1 MLHALGLLSNER
13 GKKYANKFYTNL
25 LALSEANA
33 GFRVN
38 SLHASSISATF
49 YAFQAI
55 ETLGKLDE
63 FRKKQS
69 GTYSAALNFVQATQ
83 DNETKGFKDT
93 PQSEPSIQA
102 TYYAVRLL
110 QGHNDTALRG
120 LSRFLFA
127 TQAQDGGFLQYP
139 IESFHEYTK
148 SVSDAVTT
156 AQGLY
161 VLETLRNKNLLPM
174 IPSLDFFTSADNAA
188 HSLLQSCLTFD
199 SVKHNDQSKHADL
212 EATFYFL
219 QLVKD
224 FPTLSYGILRLI
236 YSTFEG
242 AGISLLLVAVLI
254 FYSEQFGSE
263 KLIRSPLFVAP
274 ILLIVGAAGVLF
286 FPQLAVITYLLLIF
300 YLLTQY
306 FEAFINDTTGLLT
319 YLPIANAFVNTALAF
334 FFLVVSPAIFQQL
347 TAFYAMIPWNAIATF
362 VVTFLACY
370 FTGKSK
376 FQTYVSTGYLSWIV
390 SVLFLYSLLYGRGEL
405 GAITRVSIIRGH
417 FPIIF
422 VFLPYISLILSL
434 IFSVAGCLVFSKSK

>member
-1 MLHALGLLSNER
+1 MLHTLGLLSNER

-69 GTYSAALNFVQATQ
+69 GTYIAALNFVQATQ

-102 TYYAVRLL
+102 TYHAVRLL
-110 QGHNDTALRG
+110 QGYNDTALRG
-120 LSRFLFA
+120 LSSFLFV

-139 IESFHEYTK
+139 VESFYEYTK

-161 VLETLRNKNLLPM
+161 VLETLRNKDLLPM

-188 HSLLQSCLTFD
+188 HSLLQSCLTSD
-199 SVKHNDQSKHADL
+199 SVKRNDQSKHADL

-286 FPQLAVITYLLLIF
+286 FSLNLLLLRI
-300 YLLTQY
+300 YY
-306 FEAFINDTTGLLT
+306 
-319 YLPIANAFVNTALAF
+319 
-334 FFLVVSPAIFQQL
+334 
-347 TAFYAMIPWNAIATF
+347 
-362 VVTFLACY
+362 
-370 FTGKSK
+370 
-376 FQTYVSTGYLSWIV
+376 
-390 SVLFLYSLLYGRGEL
+390 
-405 GAITRVSIIRGH
+405 
-417 FPIIF
+417 
-422 VFLPYISLILSL
+422 
-434 IFSVAGCLVFSKSK
+434 

>member
-1 MLHALGLLSNER
+1 
-13 GKKYANKFYTNL
+13 
-25 LALSEANA
+25 
-33 GFRVN
+33 
-38 SLHASSISATF
+38 
-49 YAFQAI
+49 
-55 ETLGKLDE
+55 
-63 FRKKQS
+63 
-69 GTYSAALNFVQATQ
+69 
-83 DNETKGFKDT
+83 
-93 PQSEPSIQA
+93 
-102 TYYAVRLL
+102 
-110 QGHNDTALRG
+110 
-120 LSRFLFA
+120 
-127 TQAQDGGFLQYP
+127 
-139 IESFHEYTK
+139 
-148 SVSDAVTT
+148 
-156 AQGLY
+156 
-161 VLETLRNKNLLPM
+161 M

-188 HSLLQSCLTFD
+188 HSLLQSCLTLD